1 MTTVSSS
8 SLSAAASNA
17 YYLAHGGEFLN
28 SVQTTGNWMLDVAN
42 SDTTS
47 WLDPNSNGPD
57 IVDLAAN
64 AFAQAQTAT
73 ANTATNL
80 VLTQAQSVLQ
90 QQLNALQSGTGQ
102 FVNLLA

>member
-1 MTTVSSS
+1 MTAITYSN
-8 SLSAAASNA
+8 AASNA
-17 YYLAHGGEFLN
+17 YYLSHGGEFLN
-28 SVQTTGNWMLDVAN
+28 SVQSTGNWMLDVAN

-73 ANTATNL
+73 ADTATNQI
-80 VLTQAQSVLQ
+80 LTQAQSVLQ
-90 QQLNALQSGTGQ
+90 QQLNALQNGTGQ